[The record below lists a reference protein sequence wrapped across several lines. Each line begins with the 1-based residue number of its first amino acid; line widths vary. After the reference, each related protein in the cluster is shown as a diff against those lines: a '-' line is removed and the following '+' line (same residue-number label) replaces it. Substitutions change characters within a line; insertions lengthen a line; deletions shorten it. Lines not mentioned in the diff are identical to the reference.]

1 LHFRVF
7 ISRPGRHFV
16 EAAYAVN
23 NLWLNRDQGGVSEP
37 RAAAARH
44 DAEESRTKVLCH
56 QPVAIAVQR
65 AGAFGRK
72 SLCAVCIVV
81 KSLLS
86 LP

>member
-1 LHFRVF
+1 LHFRDF

-44 DAEESRTKVLCH
+44 DAEESRTKVLI
-56 QPVAIAVQR
+56 AISPSRLQFSVPEHLGESHYAR
-65 AGAFGRK
+65 FA
-72 SLCAVCIVV
+72 S
-81 KSLLS
+81 S
-86 LP
+86 